1 MTGAVR
7 STRLLAVV
15 VLAAVQFT
23 IILDET
29 AIALLAPS
37 VGRDLDLGDQARH
50 LLVTP
55 FAASFVVMLP
65 VAVLALRRVDPSRAL
80 PLVACAFA
88 LSAVAGALAPTT
100 ISLVVARSAQ
110 GATAAATTICV
121 LAALHLVTMGRP
133 SRTRDFAVFSTVSG
147 AGSITAL
154 LVAGPLAAV
163 SWRWCFWAVAIA
175 VLTCMLAWR
184 AVSSAVPGQSPDAG
198 HRIEPDDHRSPIAR
212 RDWHAHATVVAANA
226 ILAASVITVSFALQ
240 QDHGWSPI
248 AAGLGFGPLNVAAAA
263 GAVLV
268 ARRSAGPEGARNL
281 LIAGFFALVLGCSVL
296 AATPVDPAV
305 LITATVPIGFG
316 IGVAFPL
323 ANDRALAGPGHRALQ
338 RAAELGVAQQTGLA
352 VGAVV
357 AAAHSGFAL
366 AALACV
372 VTVGVLS
379 AGAVAAVGRARR

>member
-7 STRLLAVV
+7 PTPLLAVL

-65 VAVLALRRVDPSRAL
+65 VAVFALRRVDPSRAL
-80 PLVACAFA
+80 PWVAGAFA

-100 ISLVVARSAQ
+100 TSLVVARSAQ
-110 GATAAATTICV
+110 GATAATTTICV
-121 LAALHLVTMGRP
+121 LAALHLATMGSP

-154 LVAGPLAAV
+154 LVAGPLAAI

-175 VLTCMLAWR
+175 VVACTVAWR
-184 AVSSAVPGQSPDAG
+184 AVSSAVPDQ
-198 HRIEPDDHRSPIAR
+198 RIEPAAKRTPIVR
-212 RDWHAHATVVAANA
+212 RDWQAYATVVAANA
-226 ILAASVITVSFALQ
+226 VLAASVITVSFALQ

-248 AAGLGFGPLNVAAAA
+248 AAGLGFGPLNVAAAV

-268 ARRSAGPEGARNL
+268 ARWSAGPASARNL
-281 LIAGFFALVLGCSVL
+281 LIAGFFALVLGCSAL

-305 LITATVPIGFG
+305 LIAATVPIGFG

-323 ANDRALAGPGHRALQ
+323 ANDRALSGPGRRALQ

-352 VGAVV
+352 VGAGV

-379 AGAVAAVGRARR
+379 AGAVAAATVGHARS